1 MIENTLKKFDTVMII
16 DDNTIDLYITSRMI
30 LKNNFA
36 ANVLNYESSQEAL
49 QFIKD
54 NQDAISKLPQ
64 VIFLDIYMPLIS
76 GFAFLEA
83 FHTLPDAVKNYCK
96 VYIISSTIDNADIAE
111 SNSNKD
117 VVSFRS
123 KPITKEFLDSIT

>member
-1 MIENTLKKFDTVMII
+1 MIENTQKKFDTVMII
-16 DDNTIDLYITSRMI
+16 DDNAIDLYITSRMV

-49 QFIKD
+49 QFIHD
-54 NQDAISKLPQ
+54 NQNAISKLPQ
-64 VIFLDIYMPLIS
+64 VIFLDIYMPIIS
-76 GFAFLEA
+76 GFQFLEA
-83 FHTLPDAVKNYCK
+83 FHILPDAVKNYCK

-117 VVSFRS
+117 VVSFHS
-123 KPITKEFLDSIT
+123 KPITKEFLDRIT